1 MNFVNDLVCLSVM
14 EIDGFLLSVQKKN
27 GKNAPTTTTTTTK
40 GVLYFISKTKEKNE
54 Q

>member
-1 MNFVNDLVCLSVM
+1 M
-14 EIDGFLLSVQKKN
+14 EIDGFLLSVQKK
-27 GKNAPTTTTTTTK
+27 GKKAPTTTTTK